1 MARNAGIS
9 VENQFTK
16 GLITEVSG
24 VNSPENSVTESLN
37 VIYDRKGRAIKRKGL
52 DYEFDHS
59 FNAVSGVN
67 LRAKTEF
74 VWDTAQSG
82 SFIVVQNGRYVSFFS
97 NSSGQSLSKSLKPFV
112 LNLTSYKASGA
123 LDEDIDNRTA
133 SFSSGKDYLFVAH
146 PLCDPIFVKYN
157 QGSDTISVSRI
168 TIKVRDFEGVNDGL
182 DPGARPSTLSNLH
195 MYNLMNQGWWA
206 KDQVRNGPE
215 VFDNVLAYSIGA
227 APYNTYPSNS
237 DIPWLWRK
245 ADPGDGDI
253 VFGAK
258 WRDTTQVGNAM
269 APKGHYILD
278 AFFMQRNGLTGDGV
292 SAPTTSGVPI
302 TTSGTSRPSCISFF
316 MGRVFYSGVDA
327 EGYRSSVYFSQVIER
342 DEQIGLCYQ
351 SNDPTSEHAFDLLA
365 NDGGVIKILDI
376 GRIVDLKTFG
386 KTLFV
391 FAENGVWAI
400 SGTQTSPFSATDY
413 TVSKVSSFGLFS
425 PLSIVELGETPIW
438 WNYEGIYALGKDQTG
453 FESTVTKLSE
463 ATIQT
468 FYDKIPIDSKVYA
481 KGEFNDQ
488 ANIVYWLYAS
498 EERNDPFD
506 YDSILV
512 FDVQTNAFYPL
523 TLSTGGNKIT
533 GLIATRGLESNIQE
547 QSVTDTSLDDVTTT
561 ANEIVSIEV
570 TIGTSISEKLFKFVT
585 VRRSDNLMTFSD
597 MISDT
602 YLDFSASGFPEE
614 YDSYFITGYR
624 VRGELMKKFQTNY
637 LVVMTESLGG
647 AVEEC
652 YVQGIWDYRT
662 SNVTGRFT
670 NPQQV
675 YQYFSNTTYQR
686 RKLRIR
692 GNGYSL
698 QFKFYGT
705 PGKPFIII
713 GWAGFETANATP

>member
-16 GLITEVSG
+16 GLITEVTG
-24 VNSPENSVTESLN
+24 VNSPENSVSESVN
-37 VIYDRKGRAIKRKGL
+37 IIYDRKGRAIKRKGL
-52 DYEFDHS
+52 DYEFDHQ
-59 FNAVSGVN
+59 FNSVSGVN

-82 SFIVVQNGRYVSFFS
+82 SFVVVQNGRYISFFS
-97 NSSGQSLSKSLKPFV
+97 NSSDQSLSKSLKPFTIDLV
-112 LNLTSYKASGA
+112 SYKASGA
-123 LDEDIDNRTA
+123 LNEDIDNQTA

-157 QGSDTISVSRI
+157 QGSDTISVTRI
-168 TIKVRDFEGVNDGL
+168 TIKIRDFEGVDDGL
-182 DPGARPSTLSNLH
+182 QPGERPAGLSNLH
-195 MYNLMNQGWWA
+195 LYNLFNQGWWA
-206 KDQVRNGPE
+206 KDQVTNNPE
-215 VFDNVLAYSIGA
+215 RYDNVLAYSIGTS
-227 APYNTYPSNS
+227 PNNTYPSNS

-245 ADPGDGDI
+245 TDPDDGDQ
-253 VFGAK
+253 VFRPSQ
-258 WRDTTQVGNAM
+258 RDATQVGNAM

-278 AFFMQRNGLTGDGV
+278 AFFMQRNGLTGDGP

-302 TTSGTSRPSCISFF
+302 TTSGTSRPSCIAFF

-342 DEQIGLCYQ
+342 DEQIGYCYQ

-425 PLSIVELGETPIW
+425 PLSIVELGETPVW

-463 ATIQT
+463 TTIQT
-468 FYDKIPIDSKVYA
+468 FYDNIPIDSKFYA

-498 EERNDPFD
+498 EKKDDPFD
-506 YDSILV
+506 YDSALV
-512 FDVQTNAFYPL
+512 FDIQTNAFYPL
-523 TLSTGGNKIT
+523 KLSVSNHKIT
-533 GLIATRGLESNIQE
+533 GLVSIRGLESNIQA
-547 QSVTDTSLDDVTTT
+547 QPVTDTSLGVVTTT
-561 ANEIVSIEV
+561 IGESVFVEVSV
-570 TIGTSISEKLFKFVT
+570 GASISEKLFKFVT

-597 MISDT
+597 MVSET
-602 YLDFSASGFPEE
+602 YLDFPTSGSPEE
-614 YDSYFITGYR
+614 YEAYFITGYR
-624 VRGELMKKFQTNY
+624 IRGELMKKFQTNY

-647 AVEEC
+647 ATEEC

>member
-16 GLITEVSG
+16 GLITEVTG
-24 VNSPENSVTESLN
+24 VNSPENSVSESVN
-37 VIYDRKGRAIKRKGL
+37 IIYDRKGRAVKRKGL
-52 DYEFDHS
+52 DYEFDHQ
-59 FNAVSGVN
+59 FNSVSGVN

-82 SFIVVQNGRYVSFFS
+82 SFVVVQNGRYISFFS
-97 NSSGQSLSKSLKPFV
+97 NSSDQSLSKSLKTFV
-112 LNLTSYKASGA
+112 IDLASYKAPGV
-123 LDEDIDNRTA
+123 LDGNVDNLTA

-157 QGSDTISVSRI
+157 QGSDNISVSRI
-168 TIKVRDFEGVNDGL
+168 TIKIRDFEGVDDGL
-182 DPGARPSTLSNLH
+182 DSGVRPAALSNLH
-195 MYNLMNQGWWA
+195 IYNLMNQGWWSE
-206 KDQVRNGPE
+206 DIIRDLGYGNT
-215 VFDNVLAYSIGA
+215 LANSYFGGW
-227 APYNTYPSNS
+227 PSNS
-237 DIPWLWRK
+237 DIPWLWRQFS
-245 ADPGDGDI
+245 DSEG
-253 VFGAK
+253 
-258 WRDTTQVGNAM
+258 RDEFTPTLRNKVTVGNSA
-269 APKGHYILD
+269 APKGHYVLD
-278 AFFMQRNGLTGDGV
+278 AFYMQRNGLTGEGPG
-292 SAPTTSGVPI
+292 AFTTSGVPV
-302 TTSGTSRPSCISFF
+302 TTSGTARPSCISFF

-342 DEQIGLCYQ
+342 DEQIGHCYQ

-386 KTLFV
+386 QTLFV

-413 TVSKVSSFGLFS
+413 TVSKVSSFGLYS

-463 ATIQT
+463 TTIQT
-468 FYDKIPIDSKVYA
+468 FYDKIPNDSKVFA

-498 EERNDPFD
+498 ENKNDPFD
-506 YDSILV
+506 YDSVLA
-512 FDVQTNAFYPL
+512 FDIQTNAFYPL
-523 TLSTGGNKIT
+523 TLSTGNHKIT
-533 GLIATRGLESNIQE
+533 GLIATRGLEPSIEE
-547 QSVTDTSLDDVTTT
+547 QPVTDTSLGAVTTT
-561 ANEIVSIEV
+561 TGETVTIEV
-570 TIGTSISEKLFKFVT
+570 PVGASISEKLFKFVT
-585 VRRSDNLMTFSD
+585 VRRYDNLMTFSD

-602 YLDFSASGFPEE
+602 YLDFSTSGFPEE

-624 VRGELMKKFQTNY
+624 IRGELMKKFQTNY

-647 AVEEC
+647 ATEEC

>member
-37 VIYDRKGRAIKRKGL
+37 IIYDRKGRAIKRKGL
-52 DYEFDHS
+52 DYEFDYQ
-59 FNAVSGVN
+59 FNSVSGID

-82 SFIVVQNGRYVSFFS
+82 SFVVVQNGRYISFFS
-97 NSSGQSLSKSLKPFV
+97 NSSDQSLSKSLKPFV
-112 LNLTSYKASGA
+112 INLTSYKASGA
-123 LDEDIDNRTA
+123 LNEDLDNQTA

-146 PLCDPIFVKYN
+146 PLCDPLFVKYN
-157 QGSDTISVSRI
+157 QGSDTISVSKI
-168 TIKVRDFEGVNDGL
+168 TIKIRDFEGVNDGL
-182 DPGARPSTLSNLH
+182 QPGERPSGLSNLH
-195 MYNLMNQGWWA
+195 LYNLFNQGWWA
-206 KDQVRNGPE
+206 KDQVANRPE
-215 VFDNVLAYSIGA
+215 RYDNVLAYSRRA
-227 APYNTYPSNS
+227 APHNTYPSNS

-245 ADPGDGDI
+245 TDSDDGDQ
-253 VFGAK
+253 VFTPSQ
-258 WRDTTQVGNAM
+258 RDATQVGNAM

-278 AFFMQRNGLTGDGV
+278 AFYMQRNGLTGDGP

-302 TTSGTSRPSCISFF
+302 TTSGTSRPSCIAFF

-342 DEQIGLCYQ
+342 DEQIGYCYQ

-425 PLSIVELGETPIW
+425 PLSIVELGETPVW

-463 ATIQT
+463 TTIQT
-468 FYDKIPIDSKVYA
+468 FYDNIPIDSKFYA

-498 EERNDPFD
+498 EKKNDPFD
-506 YDSILV
+506 YDSALV
-512 FDVQTNAFYPL
+512 FDVQTNAFYPI
-523 TLSTGGNKIT
+523 TLSVSNHKIT

-547 QSVTDTSLDDVTTT
+547 QSVTDTSLKVVTTT
-561 ANEIVSIEV
+561 IGGSVSVEV
-570 TIGTSISEKLFKFVT
+570 SVGTSISEKLFKFVT

-597 MISDT
+597 MVSET
-602 YLDFSASGFPEE
+602 YLDFSSSGSPEE
-614 YDSYFITGYR
+614 YESYFITGYR
-624 VRGELMKKFQTNY
+624 IRGELMKKFQTNY

-647 AVEEC
+647 ATEEC

>member
-16 GLITEVSG
+16 GLITEVTG
-24 VNSPENSVTESLN
+24 VNSPENSVSESVN
-37 VIYDRKGRAIKRKGL
+37 IIYDRKGRAIKRKGL
-52 DYEFDHS
+52 DYEFDYQ
-59 FNAVSGVN
+59 FNSVSGVN

-82 SFIVVQNGRYVSFFS
+82 SFVVVQNGRYISFFS
-97 NSSGQSLSKSLKPFV
+97 NSSDQSLSKSLKPFTI
-112 LNLTSYKASGA
+112 NLTSYKASGA
-123 LDEDIDNRTA
+123 LNEDIDNQTA

-146 PLCDPIFVKYN
+146 PLCDPLFVKYN
-157 QGSDTISVSRI
+157 QGSDTISVSKI
-168 TIKVRDFEGVNDGL
+168 TIKIRDFEGVDDGL
-182 DPGARPSTLSNLH
+182 QPGKRPGGLTNLH
-195 MYNLMNQGWWA
+195 IYNLYNQGWWA
-206 KDQVRNGPE
+206 KDQVGNQPE
-215 VFDNVLAYSIGA
+215 VYDNVLIYST
-227 APYNTYPSNS
+227 APYPFNSFPSNS

-245 ADPGDGDI
+245 ADPDDGDQ
-253 VFGAK
+253 VFNARQ
-258 WRDTTQVGNAM
+258 RDATQVGNSM
-269 APKGHYILD
+269 APKGHYVLD
-278 AFFMQRNGLTGDGV
+278 AFYMQRNGLTGDGPN
-292 SAPTTSGVPI
+292 ALTTSGVPI
-302 TTSGTSRPSCISFF
+302 TTSGTSRPSCIAFF

-342 DEQIGLCYQ
+342 DEQIGNCYQ

-425 PLSIVELGETPIW
+425 PLSIVELGETPVW

-463 ATIQT
+463 TTIQT
-468 FYDKIPIDSKVYA
+468 FYDDIPIDSKRYA

-498 EERNDPFD
+498 EEKDDPFD
-506 YDSILV
+506 YDSVLV

-523 TLSTGGNKIT
+523 SLSVSNHKIT
-533 GLIATRGLESNIQE
+533 GLVAIMGLESNIEE
-547 QSVTDTSLDDVTTT
+547 QVVTDTSSSTVTTVIGESIT
-561 ANEIVSIEV
+561 VEVSV
-570 TIGTSISEKLFKFVT
+570 GTSISEKLFKFVT
-585 VRRSDNLMTFSD
+585 VRRYDNLMTFSD
-597 MISDT
+597 MVSET
-602 YLDFSASGFPEE
+602 YLDFSTSGSQEE
-614 YDSYFITGYR
+614 YESYFITGYR
-624 VRGELMKKFQTNY
+624 IRGELMKKFQTNY

-647 AVEEC
+647 ATEEC

-698 QFKFYGT
+698 QFKFFGT

>member
-1 MARNAGIS
+1 
-9 VENQFTK
+9 
-16 GLITEVSG
+16 
-24 VNSPENSVTESLN
+24 
-37 VIYDRKGRAIKRKGL
+37 
-52 DYEFDHS
+52 
-59 FNAVSGVN
+59 
-67 LRAKTEF
+67 
-74 VWDTAQSG
+74 
-82 SFIVVQNGRYVSFFS
+82 
-97 NSSGQSLSKSLKPFV
+97 
-112 LNLTSYKASGA
+112 
-123 LDEDIDNRTA
+123 
-133 SFSSGKDYLFVAH
+133 
-146 PLCDPIFVKYN
+146 
-157 QGSDTISVSRI
+157 
-168 TIKVRDFEGVNDGL
+168 
-182 DPGARPSTLSNLH
+182 
-195 MYNLMNQGWWA
+195 MNQGWWSEDIVKGKYGA
-206 KDQVRNGPE
+206 N
-215 VFDNVLAYSIGA
+215 NTLANSFYGA
-227 APYNTYPSNS
+227 WPSNS

-245 ADPGDGDI
+245 FSDTEN
-253 VFGAK
+253 
-258 WRDTTQVGNAM
+258 RDEFTSEMANKVTVGNSA

-278 AFFMQRNGLTGDGV
+278 AFYMQRNGLTGSGIG
-292 SAPTTSGVPI
+292 AYTTQGIPI
-302 TTSGTSRPSCISFF
+302 TTSWTARPSCIAFF

-342 DEQIGLCYQ
+342 DEQIGMCYQ

-400 SGTQTSPFSATDY
+400 SGTQTSPFSAKDY

-425 PLSIVELGETPIW
+425 PLSIVELGETPVW

-463 ATIQT
+463 TTIQT
-468 FYDKIPIDSKVYA
+468 FYDKIPAASKTYA

-498 EERNDPFD
+498 EEKSDPFD
-506 YDSILV
+506 YDSVLV

-523 TLSTGGNKIT
+523 KLSVSNHKIT
-533 GLIATRGLESNIQE
+533 GLIAIRGLEPNKQ
-547 QSVTDTSLDDVTTT
+547 QHPVTHTSMSTVTTT
-561 ANEIVSIEV
+561 AGDPVTIEV
-570 TIGTSISEKLFKFVT
+570 SIGTSISEKLFKFIT

-597 MISDT
+597 MVSDT
-602 YLDFSASGFPEE
+602 YLDFSSSGSPEGYE
-614 YDSYFITGYR
+614 AYFITGYR
-624 VRGELMKKFQTNY
+624 IRGELMKKFQTNY

-647 AVEEC
+647 TTEEC

-662 SNVTGRFT
+662 SSTTGRFT

-713 GWAGFETANATP
+713 GWAGFETANAIP